1 MSRCRDE
8 RLTNDARA
16 RWIEQRSARGNAQ
29 TRALFGKKPAA
40 EAESAPA
47 TKSRFKA
54 KAKPAAAAKA
64 VPGEPYYVDG
74 KLWVCQGCGY
84 VYDGSKG
91 AWAEGKRCPA
101 CGERRFALKSPQEL
115 QTAIYALA
123 ASVALIGL
131 LFIIRPIVMTRAVGW
146 DDNTSRAAVA
156 SVGRSARHAIN
167 FL

>member
-8 RLTNDARA
+8 RLTARRARA
-16 RWIEQRSARGNAQ
+16 LRSSSAATRGNAQ

-40 EAESAPA
+40 EAASAPA

-54 KAKPAAAAKA
+54 KAKPAAAPAA
-64 VPGEPYYVDG
+64 VPGQPYYVDG

-115 QTAIYALA
+115 QTAIYGLVAT
-123 ASVALIGL
+123 VALVGL
-131 LFIIRPIVMTRAVGW
+131 LFVIVR
-146 DDNTSRAAVA
+146 
-156 SVGRSARHAIN
+156 
-167 FL
+167 L

>member
-54 KAKPAAAAKA
+54 KAKPAVAAKA

-131 LFIIRPIVMTRAVGW
+131 LFIIPR
-146 DDNTSRAAVA
+146 
-156 SVGRSARHAIN
+156 
-167 FL
+167 L